1 METKETVTDFIFLG
15 SKITAYGDCSHE
27 IKRWLLLG
35 VKSMTNLDSVL
46 KSGDISCQRR
56 LPTKLW
62 FFSSHVRL
70 WESDHKKGWAL
81 KNWCFSTVVLKKT
94 LESPLDIK
102 EIKAVN
108 PKGNQLWIFIGRTDA
123 KPPMVWI
130 PDVKSWLI
138 GKDTNAR
145 KDWGQER
152 VGQQRMRWL
161 DNIIDSNGHEFE
173 QTPGHGEGQGNLAC
187 CRQWGQ
193 KQVDTT

>member
-1 METKETVTDFIFLG
+1 MK
-15 SKITAYGDCSHE
+15 SNYGFS
-27 IKRWLLLG
+27 
-35 VKSMTNLDSVL
+35 
-46 KSGDISCQRR
+46 
-56 LPTKLW
+56 
-62 FFSSHVRL
+62 SSHVRI
-70 WESDHKKGWAL
+70 WELDHKKGWAL

-138 GKDTNAR
+138 GKDTDAR

-173 QTPGHGEGQGNLAC
+173 QALGVGDGQGSLAGCSPWGHKESDVTEWLKWAGTTPTFIWDPVC
-187 CRQWGQ
+187 C
-193 KQVDTT
+193 